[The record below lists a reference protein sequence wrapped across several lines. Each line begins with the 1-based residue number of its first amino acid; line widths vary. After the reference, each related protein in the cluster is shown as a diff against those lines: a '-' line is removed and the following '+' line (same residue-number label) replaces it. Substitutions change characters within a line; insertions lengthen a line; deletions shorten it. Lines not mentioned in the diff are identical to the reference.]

1 MAIERRHASESS
13 TKEAMYAIDMH
24 NPLQLYDCLLPEIEA
39 YRPKRV
45 VLHRKKNLETNVE
58 AMT

>member
-1 MAIERRHASESS
+1 
-13 TKEAMYAIDMH
+13 MYAIDMH

-39 YRPKRV
+39 YRTKRV